1 LHSGDARF
9 LPRLIMT
16 APHIHLASKSLRRQ
30 ELLRQIGVDFD
41 LLKMREAAGRERD
54 VVEGARDAE
63 PPLHYVE
70 RMARTKVAV
79 AWLQMRQRK
88 LPERPVL
95 SADTEVVLD
104 GVIFGK
110 PTDDR
115 DAARMLNALSGHTH
129 QVMTAV
135 ALRLRERTEVE
146 LSISNVEFRRL
157 SAQEIKHYVATGEPD
172 DKAGA
177 YAIQG
182 KAAAFVTRLDGSFSG
197 VVGLPLAETAALLAR
212 IGMPVL

>member
-1 LHSGDARF
+1 MA
-9 LPRLIMT
+9 
-16 APHIHLASKSLRRQ
+16 APQIHLASKSPRREQ
-30 ELLRQIGVDFD
+30 LLRQLGINFD
-41 LLKMREAAGRERD
+41 TLKLREAPGRDRD
-54 VVEGARDAE
+54 IVEGARDAE

-70 RMARTKVAV
+70 RMARTKVGAG
-79 AWLQMRQRK
+79 WQRMQQRM

-110 PTDDR
+110 PA
-115 DAARMLNALSGHTH
+115 DAEDAKRMLQRLSGQTH

-135 ALRLRERTEVE
+135 AVRWHERTEFE
-146 LSISNVEFRRL
+146 LSISSVDFRRL
-157 SAQEIKHYVATGEPD
+157 TAEEIDHYVATGEPA

-182 KAAAFVTRLDGSFSG
+182 KAAAFITRIDGSFSG
-197 VVGLPLAETAALLAR
+197 VVGLPLAETAELLAR
-212 IGMPVL
+212 LGMPVL